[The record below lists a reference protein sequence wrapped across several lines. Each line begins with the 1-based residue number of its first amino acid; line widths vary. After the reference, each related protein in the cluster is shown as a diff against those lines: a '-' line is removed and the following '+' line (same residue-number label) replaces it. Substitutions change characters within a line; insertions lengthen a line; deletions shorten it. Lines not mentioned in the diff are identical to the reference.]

1 MNVQFGVLQR
11 GSKRFH
17 RRVMGVCEPEFTQLI
32 AQPLVLFAVPAKT
45 LSFIASALAIGNTF
59 VPRRKGFFGDDRVI
73 QAIIA
78 TQLPPAQ
85 RHVPHLPPTR
95 TGS

>member
-1 MNVQFGVLQR
+1 MNVQFCVLQR

-17 RRVMGVCEPEFTQLI
+17 RRVVGVGEPEFTQLI

-45 LSFIASALAIGNTF
+45 LSFVAPALAIGNTLL
-59 VPRRKGFFGDDRVI
+59 PCRKGFFGDDRVI
-73 QAIIA
+73 QAIVA

-85 RHVPHLPPTR
+85 RHALHLPPTR
-95 TGS
+95 TGP